1 MEQAV
6 DFILARIQAA
16 DLKSGSV
23 EYLGQIQSQLTR

>member
-16 DLKSGSV
+16 DLKTGSV
-23 EYLGQIQSQLTR
+23 EYLGQVGS